1 MMRLARQWCLL
12 LAAVMATALP
22 SHAQDAPVL
31 RVAAKAPAKGQS
43 GATIELHLEVMTTT
57 WFTHPPEL
65 PKLDL
70 PGVMVTPPSGH
81 GELVRY
87 ERDGVAL
94 NGLRYTYLLSAE
106 SAGAIQIPALS
117 VSAQLGPGGVRATA
131 ESAPLSIEITGESGP
146 AKVVGDLTVTQSF
159 ELAPDPMVQ
168 GGRITRSVTQRADGV
183 QPMLLPPAPLED
195 VPHFKRYPREPD
207 VVTLTDGRGGFL
219 GGQRIDRA
227 DYVAEEAGRFA
238 LPPLTLHWTDGGSG
252 APRSQTLPGRE
263 VDIGAAPKAAP
274 PFSLQEDL
282 AKLRH
287 GVRWALPAWVIPTL
301 VGMALTL
308 LILWLG
314 RTWWMRFG
322 RFVAA
327 AARRGKARWLA
338 SESHYWWAWR
348 RESRAAAPVLSA
360 FYRWMRR
367 ISGEVALRPAMASME
382 EQDRQLAKTAL
393 HHLYETGD
401 HKADWRA
408 RLAAR
413 SRVWRKAW
421 RSQTLATSAL
431 PEKLNS
437 VNQRR
442 VLRKGRS

>member
-1 MMRLARQWCLL
+1 MMRLARQCCLL
-12 LAAVMATALP
+12 LALGMATALP

-31 RVAAKAPAKGQS
+31 RVTAKAPAKGLT
-43 GATIELHLEVMTTT
+43 GATIEMHLEVMTTT
-57 WFTHPPEL
+57 WFLQPPEL

-70 PGVMVTPPSGH
+70 PGVMVTPPAGH
-81 GELVRY
+81 GELVRD
-87 ERDGVAL
+87 EQDGLAL
-94 NGLRYTYLLSAE
+94 NGLRYTYLISAE

-117 VSAQLGPGGVRATA
+117 VTARLGPGGAPTTA

-146 AKVVGDLTVTQSF
+146 AKIFGDLTVTQAF

-195 VPHFKRYPREPD
+195 VANFKRYPREPE
-207 VVTLTDGRGGFL
+207 VVTLTDGRGGFV

-227 DYVAEEAGRFA
+227 DYVAEEAGRFT

-252 APRSQTLPGRE
+252 VPQSRTLPGRE
-263 VDIGAAPKAAP
+263 VNIQAAPKAAP

-287 GVRWALPAWVIPTL
+287 GLRWSLPAWVMPTL
-301 VGMALTL
+301 IGMALML

-314 RTWWMRFG
+314 RTWWMRLG
-322 RFVAA
+322 RSVAA
-327 AARRGKARWLA
+327 AGRRGKARWLA
-338 SESHYWWAWR
+338 SEPHYWLEWR
-348 RESRAAAPVLSA
+348 REARAGQPVLSA
-360 FYRWMRR
+360 CYRWTRR
-367 ISGEVALRPAMASME
+367 ISGEVALRPAMASLE
-382 EQDRQLAKTAL
+382 EQDRLLAENAL
-393 HHLYETGD
+393 RQIYGTGE

-421 RSQTLATSAL
+421 RIHKRSGQAL
-431 PEKLNS
+431 PDELNP

-442 VLRKGRS
+442 DARKGRS